1 MHLLGLLPP
10 IANTIQ
16 ASAQIVCQD
25 FYRMQLIRGDGK
37 RFDAQ
42 IPVAIKSCP
51 EVMFKLL
58 LLERLF

>member
-1 MHLLGLLPP
+1 
-10 IANTIQ
+10 
-16 ASAQIVCQD
+16 
-25 FYRMQLIRGDGK
+25 MQLIRGDGK

-58 LLERLF
+58 LLERPF

>member
-10 IANTIQ
+10 NANMIQ
-16 ASAQIVCQD
+16 ASARIVCQD
-25 FYRMQLIRGDGK
+25 FCRTQLIRGGGK